1 MLSRASASTTA
12 LIRSPTVSTLVKL
25 RGFGMSG
32 HSPVFEGGDSVLITP
47 VLAKE
52 TKVLLEVV
60 EEVED
65 RQASVSHL

>member
-1 MLSRASASTTA
+1 
-12 LIRSPTVSTLVKL
+12 
-25 RGFGMSG
+25 MSG

>member
-1 MLSRASASTTA
+1 M
-12 LIRSPTVSTLVKL
+12 STLVKL